1 MLKDQDGTKL
11 AIHFFSEIIA
21 ACQKTVKMDDE
32 QIVKHIS
39 WFSFSKLVRL
49 FE

>member
-1 MLKDQDGTKL
+1 MHKDQGGIKL
-11 AIHFFSEIIA
+11 AIHHFSEIIA
-21 ACQKTVKMDDE
+21 ACQKTVKFGGE
-32 QIVKHIS
+32 QIAKHIS